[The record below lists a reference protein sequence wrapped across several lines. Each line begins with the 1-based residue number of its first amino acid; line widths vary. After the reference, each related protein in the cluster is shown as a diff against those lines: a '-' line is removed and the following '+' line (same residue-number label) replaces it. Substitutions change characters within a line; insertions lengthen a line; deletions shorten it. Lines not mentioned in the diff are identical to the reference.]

1 MKRIFSREIVAAIVL
16 CVGAFWF
23 SLHFVKPA
31 PPDHFVISTSSK
43 TSPYYQLALQ
53 IKDEAAKKGVKIE
66 VRESTA
72 SMENLR
78 LLKDPNSDVQAGFVQ
93 GGLTNSLD
101 APNLLSMGRLITE
114 PVWVFYRGAEK
125 LDRLSLLKG
134 KRILTGPAGSGT
146 SIPALKLL
154 GANGITA
161 DNSTLIPMPLPEYA
175 SAFEKGA
182 ADAGFL
188 VIGAEGAPVQALLH
202 QPGTRLMNMAQA
214 GGLIQRYPYLNP
226 VIMREGVAG
235 FAENMP
241 EADTSL
247 VATKAALLIR
257 DDLHSALVEVLA
269 QAILTVQSKPALKS
283 NGEAKL
289 FTLGVDALSDD
300 PEFPVPDDARRV
312 YKNGPTFF
320 QRVLPYWVA
329 ALVNRAFVLL
339 LPLIGIIF
347 PLIKLVPFIYNWRM
361 KRRILHWYREL
372 KNLEHSLPKTAAL
385 GLIEQKEHELARI
398 EEGVQRISVPIHL
411 SADSYELRNHVE
423 FVKRRIHLL
432 REGQARASGQPAP
445 AE

>member
-23 SLHFVKPA
+23 ALHFVKPA
-31 PPDHFVISTSSK
+31 PPDHFVIATSSK
-43 TSPYYQLALQ
+43 TSAYYRLALRIQ
-53 IKDEAAKKGVKIE
+53 EEAAKKGVKIE
-66 VRESTA
+66 VRESAA
-72 SMENLR
+72 SMDNLS
-78 LLKDPNSDVQAGFVQ
+78 LLKDPDSDVQAGFVQ
-93 GGLTNSLD
+93 GGLTNSID
-101 APNLLSMGRLITE
+101 APNLHSMGRLITE
-114 PVWVFYRGAEK
+114 PVWIFYRGAEK
-125 LDRLSLLKG
+125 IDRLAQLKG

-146 SIPALKLL
+146 SIPALKMLE
-154 GANGITA
+154 ANGVTA
-161 DNSTLIPMPLPEYA
+161 RNSTLISMPLADYPA
-175 SAFEKGA
+175 ALEKGT

-188 VIGAEGAPVQALLH
+188 VVGEEDGRLQPLLS

-226 VIMREGVAG
+226 VTLRQGVID
-235 FAENMP
+235 FAENNP
-241 EADTSL
+241 EADASL
-247 VATKAALLIR
+247 VATKAALLVR

-269 QAILTVQSKPALKS
+269 QAVLAVQSSPALKA

>member
-1 MKRIFSREIVAAIVL
+1 MKRIFSREIVVAVVLGVAAFAL
-16 CVGAFWF
+16 A
-23 SLHFVKPA
+23 LHFVKPA

-43 TSPYYQLALQ
+43 SSAYYQLGLRIAE
-53 IKDEAAKKGVKIE
+53 EAAKKGVKIE
-66 VRESTA
+66 VRELAA

-78 LLKDPNSDVQAGFVQ
+78 LLKDPNSDIQAGFVQ
-93 GGLTNSLD
+93 GGLTNAIE

-114 PVWVFYRGAEK
+114 PLWIFYRGAEK
-125 LDRLSLLKG
+125 IDRIAQLKG

-154 GANGITA
+154 EANGVTA
-161 DNSTLIPMPLPEYA
+161 DNSTPVSMALADYPA
-175 SAFEKGA
+175 AFEKGT

-188 VIGAEGAPVQALLH
+188 VLGAEDGRLQALLQ

-226 VIMREGVAG
+226 VTLRQGVAG
-235 FAENMP
+235 FAENNP
-241 EADTSL
+241 ETDTSL
-247 VATKAALLIR
+247 VATKAALLVR
-257 DDLHSALVEVLA
+257 NDLHPALVEVLA
-269 QAILTVQSKPALKS
+269 QAILTVQSAPALKA

-289 FTLGVDALSDD
+289 FTLGVEALSDD

-312 YKNGPTFF
+312 YKNGATFF

-329 ALVNRAFVLL
+329 AMVNRAFVLL

-347 PLIKLVPFIYNWRM
+347 PLIKLVPFLYNWRM

-372 KNLEHSLPKTAAL
+372 KNLEHSLPKTAPL
-385 GLIEQKEHELARI
+385 GLIEVKEQELARI
-398 EEGVQRISVPIHL
+398 EEGVQGISVPIHL
-411 SADSYELRNHVE
+411 SADAYELRNHVE

-432 REGQARASGQPAP
+432 REAQAKAGGQPAP